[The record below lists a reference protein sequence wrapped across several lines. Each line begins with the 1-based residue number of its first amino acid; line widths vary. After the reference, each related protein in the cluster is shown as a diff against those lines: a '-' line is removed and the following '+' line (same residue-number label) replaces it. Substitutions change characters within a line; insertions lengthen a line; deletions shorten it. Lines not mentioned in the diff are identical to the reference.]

1 MLRVMHLVA
10 SRPVPFAER
19 DSLSDALSAAQ
30 VLRNSFVRETRD
42 VWIENGLSAT
52 RPSSELSLR
61 AEDLVTHSS
70 RVLESGQIDSSDH
83 RVRFF
88 ARSLSREQKCNLAH
102 WLEGAARTARD
113 LVNAEDLERQKWLDS
128 ERLRLDIQAVRKYP
142 QEPTPR
148 ERRLATKA
156 ERTLDVDQLLGEL
169 WPQNQ

>member
-1 MLRVMHLVA
+1 MLRVMHLVVGK
-10 SRPVPFAER
+10 PTCF
-19 DSLSDALSAAQ
+19 AQ
-30 VLRNSFVRETRD
+30 VDSPEVAHATAIALRVLPRERLDD

-88 ARSLSREQKCNLAH
+88 ARSLSREQKYNLAS
-102 WLEGAARTARD
+102 WLENAARTAREI
-113 LVNAEDLERQKWLDS
+113 LNAEDLERQKWLDS